1 MRSTG
6 RPRVLVYSHDTYG
19 LGHLRRCLA
28 LAGALVACPSAPTVL
43 IATGSV
49 QATSFSL
56 PQGCDTIKLPA
67 VTKGRAG
74 YRSRSLRVSLAESVE
89 MRSALL
95 SAAVGSFAP
104 DVLLVDHAPLGMAG
118 ELRPV
123 LDRLRRQ
130 ARRPALVLG
139 LRDVIDEAERVHDE
153 WTAAGAWPAV
163 LGGYDEV
170 LVYGDPAVTTTAQEL
185 GLPERL
191 GERLRFTGYLG
202 RPVRPAPPP
211 GPRASVVVA
220 AGGGGDGHRLL
231 RAYASYLE
239 GLPTPAPFRSIVVTG
254 PLASHRRAA
263 DLGDRFTAVGSEVE
277 VLRFTD
283 RFEDLLAA
291 ASGVVVMAGYNTA
304 VEVLSTGVPALLYPR
319 VAPRREQAIRAERL
333 GAAAGLEVCLP
344 GDGEVERI
352 GRFVERV
359 TASQHHRPPS
369 VRLDG
374 LRTAARAIERLA
386 LEGPVAAS
394 ARRHAR
400 LG

>member
-1 MRSTG
+1 MRSTD

-28 LAGALVACPSAPTVL
+28 LAGALGSCPSAPTVL
-43 IATGSV
+43 IATGSP

-56 PQGCDTIKLPA
+56 PQGCDTLKLPA
-67 VTKGRAG
+67 ITKGPTG
-74 YRSRSLRVSLAESVE
+74 YRSRTLQVSLAESVE
-89 MRSALL
+89 LRSALL
-95 SAAVGSFAP
+95 NATIGSFAP

-118 ELRPV
+118 ELTPV
-123 LDRLRRQ
+123 LDRLSGN

-153 WTAAGAWPAV
+153 WTATGAWSAV

-170 LVYGDPAVTTTAQEL
+170 LVYGDPALTTTAHEL
-185 GLPERL
+185 GLHRRL

-202 RPVRPAPPP
+202 RPVRPAPPS
-211 GPRASVVVA
+211 GPRPPVVVA

-239 GLPTPAPFRSIVVTG
+239 SLPEPAPFRSIVVTG
-254 PLASHRRAA
+254 PLASPRRAA
-263 DLGDRFTAVGSEVE
+263 DLEARFAAVGSEVE
-277 VLRFTD
+277 VIRFTN
-283 RFEDLLAA
+283 RFEDLLAEA
-291 ASGVVVMAGYNTA
+291 AGVVTMAGYNTA
-304 VEVLSTGVPALLYPR
+304 VEILSTGVPALLYPR

-359 TASQHHRPPS
+359 AASPFRRPPA

-386 LEGPVAAS
+386 IEGPAAS
-394 ARRHAR
+394 AARRDAR